1 MSGDSGKELVVDSV
15 IDNALISLSSK
26 STVGGLFTSLYGW
39 LTQTGSAVFI
49 GIVIT
54 ILGFLVNYYFQ
65 RKKAKRDHILWQ
77 QMFDANE
84 RAEKRKEELHL
95 ARLEAIRLGYKEEN
109 TCE

>member
-1 MSGDSGKELVVDSV
+1 MPKEIGKELLTDSV

-26 STVGGLFTSLYGW
+26 STIGGLFTSIYGW

-54 ILGFLVNYYFQ
+54 ILGFLINYYFQ
-65 RKKAKRDHILWQ
+65 KKKARRDLILWQ

-84 RAEKRKEELHL
+84 KAERRKEELHL
-95 ARLEAIRLGYKEEN
+95 ARLEAIRLGQKEEEL
-109 TCE
+109 CE